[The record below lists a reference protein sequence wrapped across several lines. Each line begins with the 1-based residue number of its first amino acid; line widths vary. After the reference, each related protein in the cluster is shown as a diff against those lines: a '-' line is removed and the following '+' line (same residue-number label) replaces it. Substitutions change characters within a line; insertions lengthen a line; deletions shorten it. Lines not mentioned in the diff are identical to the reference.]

1 MNGEDFVSAVRVLLL
16 LAFLMLLV
24 GPLLLAIILAPD

>member
-1 MNGEDFVSAVRVLLL
+1 MKIAL

-24 GPLLLAIILAPD
+24 GVGLAVWLAGGGEAMMEYEGFN